1 MKTNFAYRFILIG
14 IITISAMAAQAQIK
28 YYSNGQLTIG
38 NTTPFNLY
46 TQTLYT
52 NGVYMKAKTS
62 NYFQIDVTPGATR
75 LASHGD
81 QVVFYNTQTGV
92 YNDIQVKKVYNYSD
106 ARAKTNIKPLSYS
119 LDILNQ
125 LNPVSYN
132 PISNSP
138 EQAKRKEM
146 GLLAQDVEKIL
157 PELVY
162 TDEEG
167 KKSVDYVSLVPIL
180 INAVN
185 HLSNQLKELKSQQQ

>member
-1 MKTNFAYRFILIG
+1 MLRL
-14 IITISAMAAQAQIK
+14 
-28 YYSNGQLTIG
+28 
-38 NTTPFNLY
+38 
-46 TQTLYT
+46 
-52 NGVYMKAKTS
+52 V
-62 NYFQIDVTPGATR
+62 GATR

-167 KKSVDYVSLVPIL
+167 
-180 INAVN
+180 
-185 HLSNQLKELKSQQQ
+185 